1 MINIVFLYILLQK
14 MELKPSEIYFSQAE
28 INNVFNKRSCHPY
41 KNLGETLD
49 ELVEGRCRISDI
61 PTISVVW
68 RNEKWVTTDNRRLWV
83 FRNLEQLGKCTT
95 IRVNETNSI
104 DPRKLDSKNGGRT
117 VRFHP
122 GRSSSGKWHHRVANI
137 DPDLLTSNQRANST
151 NYSNTCS
158 VPSLFTSYQSGT
170 TEIYRRPIS
179 ASSSMFPV
187 SDSSELTRHMRSLR
201 LNTHRN
207 QTELNPSDIRYTK
220 ENITITDFFQNLQA
234 NLEFNMNVLTNI
246 EPITV
251 YKAFGKYWVTDGNKR
266 LWSFKGAQSRDTN
279 LTIKVDI
286 KEDKDEFL
294 DVIRKD
300 RPWLSL
306 IDIIQSGE
314 NIQTIAYSQ
323 EKMFKQ

>member
-1 MINIVFLYILLQK
+1 MINIGFLFILFQK
-14 MELKPSEIYFSQAE
+14 MELKPSDICFSQAE
-28 INNVFNKRSCHPY
+28 INNVFDKNSCHPY

-49 ELVEGRCRISDI
+49 ELVEGRCKISDI
-61 PTISVVW
+61 PSISVK
-68 RNEKWVTTDNRRLWV
+68 RMNGKWVTADNRRLWV
-83 FRNLEQLGKCTT
+83 FRHLEKLGKCTT
-95 IRVNETNSI
+95 IWVNQTNFINSN
-104 DPRKLDSKNGGRT
+104 KLNSTNGGRT
-117 VRFHP
+117 TRFYS
-122 GRSSSGKWHHRVANI
+122 GRSAEGMWHREVTSIDPEVLTSYQPANI
-137 DPDLLTSNQRANST
+137 TYN
-151 NYSNTCS
+151 SNTCS
-158 VPSLFTSYQSGT
+158 GPSLFPSDQSST
-170 TEIYRRPIS
+170 TELYRRPIS
-179 ASSSMFPV
+179 ASGSMFPV

-234 NLEFNMNVLTNI
+234 NLEFIMNILTNI

-266 LWSFKGAQSRDTN
+266 LWSFKGAQSRHTN

-306 IDIIQSGE
+306 IDILQSGE
-314 NIQTIAYSQ
+314 NIQTIA
-323 EKMFKQ
+323 